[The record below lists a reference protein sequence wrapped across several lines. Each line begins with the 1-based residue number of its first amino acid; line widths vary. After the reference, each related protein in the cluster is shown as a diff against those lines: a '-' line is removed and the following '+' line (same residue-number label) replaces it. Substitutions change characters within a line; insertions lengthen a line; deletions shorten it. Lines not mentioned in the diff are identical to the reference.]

1 MRSRRIIIGAAS
13 SVSACWGLEGP
24 CRPITKYRTHA
35 GRAISGKG
43 ESQRYILR
51 RFLCLKPPCYQ
62 SLSSSNIF
70 TLFIRQH
77 QTEVKRCIT
86 LTGQFWLEW
95 VGRNKIQLNSRA
107 AEGRQRLAAPWI
119 IVLTNWLVVAWWAL
133 GTHVPS
139 GYCPSAHLIIWA
151 AGSQMSHGIAFT
163 THQWQVSQLFGAD
176 YLVISWVADY
186 RYNPI
191 PRREL
196 SLQILTKGNPIQS
209 QEVSY
214 LWISMQILTTVL

>member
-1 MRSRRIIIGAAS
+1 MHHTHRTILIRMGWKKQDSTELESRGGS
-13 SVSACWGLEGP
+13 SETCGP
-24 CRPITKYRTHA
+24 LNHCSHELVGGGVVGTGYPRT
-35 GRAISGKG
+35 
-43 ESQRYILR
+43 Q
-51 RFLCLKPPCYQ
+51 
-62 SLSSSNIF
+62 
-70 TLFIRQH
+70 
-77 QTEVKRCIT
+77 
-86 LTGQFWLEW
+86 W
-95 VGRNKIQLNSRA
+95 VLPKCPL
-107 AEGRQRLAAPWI
+107 
-119 IVLTNWLVVAWWAL
+119 
-133 GTHVPS
+133 PS
-139 GYCPSAHLIIWA
+139 GYWPSAHLIIWA

-214 LWISMQILTTVL
+214 L